1 MTLRPVG
8 GVPVARIFG
17 LEIRIH
23 LVWVLILAVI
33 AVVAS
38 TEAGTLHPEW
48 NNETRWIIG
57 LLAAFAFL
65 GSVLVHELAH
75 GLAARRLGLPA
86 GPITLLFFGGG
97 SSVDQAAGNARDEA
111 WIAAAG
117 PLTSL
122 VIGVALAGSALLAES
137 NPPLWVQGAFL
148 FGVLNLTLAVLH
160 LVPAYPLDGG
170 RILRAL
176 VWAYTGDERRG
187 SKAAVLVGRATGYVL
202 IGFGLAVSLLG
213 DPLNSVLLVVSG
225 WFLGSAARG
234 LDRRAA
240 VEDLL
245 EGLRVDEVMERDT
258 PSVAPQLTLDT
269 FAGQYIDRPDASS
282 LAVMRGDSL
291 LGLIGVSELRRIAR
305 RRWPTTRAEQVMVA
319 APALPVLAPSCRC
332 ATAWRSSDAP
342 GWTGCR
348 SAAARNCWG
357 SSRGDPSWRRS
368 SAGQGSRNGTAPGQG
383 RAGARSG
390 EVVRAGRD
398 RPGDGGVRAR
408 AGPRGDRSAGRDRA
422 LAGGPG
428 PRSGS
433 RSPSWGAWTSRPGT
447 TARWTD
453 MRSVPRTLL
462 PRAKA
467 RRSG

>member
-48 NNETRWIIG
+48 NSETRWIIG

-319 APALPVLAPSCRC
+319 APALPVLAPELPMRNGLEEL
-332 ATAWRSSDAP
+332 RR
-342 GWTGCR
+342 TGLD
-348 SAAARNCWG
+348 G
-357 SSRGDPSWRRS
+357 LPVSRGAELLGILTRRS
-368 SAGQGSRNGTAPGQG
+368 VVAAIQR
-383 RAGARSG
+383 RAGEQERDGART
-390 EVVRAGRD
+390 
-398 RPGDGGVRAR
+398 
-408 AGPRGDRSAGRDRA
+408 GPRWGPFGR
-422 LAGGPG
+422 GGPG
-428 PRSGS
+428 
-433 RSPSWGAWTSRPGT
+433 RP
-447 TARWTD
+447 
-453 MRSVPRTLL
+453 
-462 PRAKA
+462 
-467 RRSG
+467 

>member
-245 EGLRVDEVMERDT
+245 EGL
-258 PSVAPQLTLDT
+258 
-269 FAGQYIDRPDASS
+269 PDASS

-319 APALPVLAPSCRC
+319 APALPVLAPELPMRNGLEEL
-332 ATAWRSSDAP
+332 RR
-342 GWTGCR
+342 TGLD
-348 SAAARNCWG
+348 G
-357 SSRGDPSWRRS
+357 LPVSRGAELLGILTRRS
-368 SAGQGSRNGTAPGQG
+368 VVAAIQR
-383 RAGARSG
+383 RAGEQDRDGART
-390 EVVRAGRD
+390 
-398 RPGDGGVRAR
+398 
-408 AGPRGDRSAGRDRA
+408 GPRWGPFGR
-422 LAGGPG
+422 GGPG
-428 PRSGS
+428 
-433 RSPSWGAWTSRPGT
+433 RP
-447 TARWTD
+447 
-453 MRSVPRTLL
+453 
-462 PRAKA
+462 
-467 RRSG
+467 